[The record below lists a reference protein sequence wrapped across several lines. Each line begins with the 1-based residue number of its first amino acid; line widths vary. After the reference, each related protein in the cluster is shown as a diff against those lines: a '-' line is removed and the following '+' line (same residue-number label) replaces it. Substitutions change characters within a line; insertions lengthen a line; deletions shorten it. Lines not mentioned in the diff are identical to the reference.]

1 MALGNQRQRIYG
13 IRATSAV
20 PRQREGTMV
29 TLEYA
34 RACIDEV
41 QRQAQ
46 VRRRPHQSSGL
57 ARLLHRLSR

>member
-1 MALGNQRQRIYG
+1 
-13 IRATSAV
+13 
-20 PRQREGTMV
+20 
-29 TLEYA
+29 
-34 RACIDEV
+34 V